1 MVTEQTQIKINL
13 PIQLRDFLASKAQKF
28 GVPIASYV
36 KHLIIQDVGEMDY
49 PEFKMSEKAE
59 KAYKKALKDQKAGK
73 IIQVDDLDKFF
84 REL

>member
-13 PIQLRDFLASKAQKF
+13 PVQLRDFLASKAAKY

-36 KHLIIQDVGEMDY
+36 KLLILKEVEKMEY